1 MKLEMTRG
9 CIADWLGVDGILERE
24 MDEQT
29 RAKVYDRIMEFLKL
43 QNDGLNQLLQFVLET
58 YGDYDYD
65 EEPCETCGDTV
76 ENWILEL
83 PDDEDIATAE
93 LKKAIA
99 EGLESGIDDDFAPK
113 ERLNQLKS

>member
-9 CIADWLGVDGILERE
+9 CIADWLGADGILERE
-24 MDEQT
+24 MDEET
-29 RAKVYDRIMEFLKL
+29 RAKVYDKIIEFLKK
-43 QNDGLNQLLQFVLET
+43 QDNGLNQLLQFVLET

-76 ENWILEL
+76 ENWVLEL

-99 EGLESGIDDDFAPK
+99 EGLESGIAEDFAP
-113 ERLNQLKS
+113 EDRLKQLKS